1 VLRQRRL
8 ARGARRLRRR
18 GAGGATALLR
28 RWIVAAAAVCAALGL
43 FLYLQRTEPP
53 WYARLWYPLRY
64 STIVRVHANENRID
78 PALLAAV
85 IETESKFNPNAESG
99 AGAVGLMQLTPS
111 TAKGIAKYTGGHDFR
126 VSDLTNPEINVRY
139 GAWYLRH
146 LLDRYD
152 QHERLALAA
161 YNAGEDNVDRWQ
173 REHVGIQFQETRD
186 YVDKVERL
194 RKIYRRAYASPLGY

>member
-1 VLRQRRL
+1 MV
-8 ARGARRLRRR
+8 
-18 GAGGATALLR
+18 
-28 RWIVAAAAVCAALGL
+28 VAALALAVVAA

-64 STIVRVHANENRID
+64 SYIVRGHASNYHLD

-85 IETESKFNPNAESG
+85 IEAESKFNPNAESR

-111 TAKGIAKYTGGHDFR
+111 TAKGIALYTGGHDFR
-126 VSDLTNPEINVRY
+126 LSDLTNPEINVRY

-146 LLDRYD
+146 LLNRYRN
-152 QHERLALAA
+152 ERLALAA
-161 YNAGEDNVDRWQ
+161 YNAGEQNVDEWQ
-173 REHVGIQFQETRD
+173 SLHEGIQFSETRD

-194 RKIYRRAYASPLGY
+194 KKIYRRAYSSQLGY

>member
-1 VLRQRRL
+1 MAVVL
-8 ARGARRLRRR
+8 
-18 GAGGATALLR
+18 
-28 RWIVAAAAVCAALGL
+28 AALGM
-43 FLYLQRTEPP
+43 FVYLQRTEPA

-64 STIVRVHANENRID
+64 STIVRVHANENHID

-85 IETESKFNPNAESG
+85 IETESKFNANARSN

-111 TAKGIAKYTGGHDFR
+111 TAEGIAQATNGTRFR
-126 VSDLTNPEINVRY
+126 VSDLTNPDINVRY

-146 LLDRYD
+146 LLDRYNQD
-152 QHERLALAA
+152 ERLALAA

-173 REHVGIQFQETRD
+173 REHVGIQFGETRD

-194 RKIYRRAYASPLGY
+194 KKIYRRAYASQLGH